1 MDIYKRKNRWK
12 LNLVFAGIFIVI
24 ITIGYTFYLGSR
36 LKDVLE
42 INMENFADAY
52 ESMVQNMDD
61 LNKDVNFET
70 DVIQRNKTIPIII
83 VDELDSIVLSLN
95 YTETQQ
101 SNNEYMRRQLRKMQV
116 SDRKPITIE
125 SMVYRIYYA
134 PPFEYKLL
142 SLLPLIIL
150 MLLATYI
157 FIGYLGFSSS
167 RASEQNRV
175 WVGMARETAHQLG
188 TPISAIIAWLEHLK
202 ATSADEEQLE
212 IIEELENDVSRLE
225 LIADRFSKIGAEPN
239 LVRMDVVNLIRDT
252 MGYMEKRAPRKIEF
266 NLLVNT
272 GKTYYARVNKHLIN
286 WVFENLMRNA
296 LDAMGGEGSITTVVS
311 EDDESIIID
320 ITDTGKGIAPGNLKT
335 VFEPGYT
342 TRKRGW
348 GLGLSLARRII
359 ENYHQGKIFVK
370 TSVVG
375 EGTTFTIKLP
385 KSEENP
391 ISGV

>member
-12 LNLVFAGIFIVI
+12 LNLVFAGIFIVL

-95 YTETQQ
+95 YTVSQE
-101 SNNEYMRRQLRKMQV
+101 SNPQYMRRQLENMQA
-116 SDRKPITIE
+116 SDRKPITID

-142 SLLPLIIL
+142 SWLPLIIL
-150 MLLATYI
+150 LLLATYI

-167 RASEQNRV
+167 RTSEQNRV

-202 ATSADEEQLE
+202 VSKVDEEQLE
-212 IIEELENDVSRLE
+212 IIDELENDVSRLE
-225 LIADRFSKIGAEPN
+225 LIADRFSKIGAEPS
-239 LVRMDVVNLIRDT
+239 LDRMDVVELIRDT
-252 MGYMEKRAPRKIEF
+252 MSYMEKRAPRKIEF
-266 NLLVNT
+266 KLLANS
-272 GKTYYARVNKHLIN
+272 GQAHYARVNKHLIN

-296 LDAMGGEGSITTVVS
+296 LDAMGGEGTITTVVS
-311 EDDESIIID
+311 DDGESVNID
-320 ITDTGKGIAPGNLKT
+320 VSDTGKGITSGNLKT
-335 VFEPGYT
+335 VFEPGFT
-342 TRKRGW
+342 TRQRGW

-359 ENYHQGKIFVK
+359 ENYHQGRIFVK
-370 TSVVG
+370 SSVVG
-375 EGTTFTIKLP
+375 EGTTFTIRLP
-385 KSEENP
+385 K
-391 ISGV
+391 G

>member
-12 LNLVFAGIFIVI
+12 INLVIAGVFIVL

-70 DVIQRNKTIPIII
+70 DVIQRNTSIPIII

-95 YTETQQ
+95 YSEAQQ
-101 SNNEYMRRQLRKMQV
+101 SSPSYMRRQLEKMQA

-134 PPFEYKLL
+134 PPFEYSLL

-150 MLLATYI
+150 LLLATYI

-167 RASEQNRV
+167 RTSEQNRV

-202 ATSADEEQLE
+202 ASDVNEEQLE
-212 IIEELENDVSRLE
+212 IVEELENDVNRLE
-225 LIADRFSKIGAEPN
+225 LIADRFSKIGAEPS
-239 LVRMDVVNLIRDT
+239 LERMDVVELIRDT

-266 NLLVNT
+266 KLLANA
-272 GKTYYARVNKHLIN
+272 GQAHYARVNKHLIN

-296 LDAMGGEGSITTVVS
+296 LDAMGGEGTITTVVS
-311 EDDESIIID
+311 EDEESVSID
-320 ITDTGKGIAPGNLKT
+320 VSDTGKGIPSGNLKT
-335 VFEPGYT
+335 VFQPGYT
-342 TRKRGW
+342 TRQRGW

-370 TSVVG
+370 SSVVG
-375 EGTTFTIKLP
+375 EGTTFTIRLP
-385 KSEENP
+385 K
-391 ISGV
+391 G

>member
-12 LNLVFAGIFIVI
+12 LNLVFAGIFIVLV
-24 ITIGYTFYLGSR
+24 TIGYTFYLGSR
-36 LKDVLE
+36 LKNVLE

-70 DVIQRNKTIPIII
+70 DVIQRNTNIPIII

-95 YTETQQ
+95 FSVSQE
-101 SNNEYMRRQLRKMQV
+101 SNSQYMRRQLEKMQS

-142 SLLPLIIL
+142 SWLPLIIL
-150 MLLATYI
+150 LLLATYI

-167 RASEQNRV
+167 RTSEQNRV

-202 ATSADEEQLE
+202 VTHVDEEQLE
-212 IIEELENDVSRLE
+212 IIDELENDVSRLE

-239 LVRMDVVNLIRDT
+239 LERMDVVELIRDT

-266 NLLVNT
+266 KLMANA
-272 GKTYYARVNKHLIN
+272 GQAHYARVNKHLIN

-296 LDAMGGEGSITTVVS
+296 LDAMGGEGMITTVVS
-311 EDDESIIID
+311 EDEESVNID
-320 ITDTGKGIAPGNLKT
+320 VSDTGKGIASGNLKT

-359 ENYHQGKIFVK
+359 ENYHQG
-370 TSVVG
+370 
-375 EGTTFTIKLP
+375 
-385 KSEENP
+385 
-391 ISGV
+391 

>member
-12 LNLVFAGIFIVI
+12 INLVIAGVFIVL

-70 DVIQRNKTIPIII
+70 DVIQRNTSIPIII

-95 YTETQQ
+95 YSEAQQ
-101 SNNEYMRRQLRKMQV
+101 SSPSYMRRQLEKMQA

-134 PPFEYKLL
+134 PPFEYSLL

-150 MLLATYI
+150 LLLATYI

-202 ATSADEEQLE
+202 VTDVNEEQLE
-212 IIEELENDVSRLE
+212 IVEELENDVNRLE
-225 LIADRFSKIGAEPN
+225 LIADRFSKIGAEPS
-239 LVRMDVVNLIRDT
+239 LERMDVVELIRDT

-266 NLLVNT
+266 KLLTNVGQT
-272 GKTYYARVNKHLIN
+272 HYARVNKHLIN

-296 LDAMGGEGSITTVVS
+296 LDAMGGEGTITTVVS
-311 EDDESIIID
+311 EDEDSVNID
-320 ITDTGKGIAPGNLKT
+320 VSDTGKGIPSGNLKT
-335 VFEPGYT
+335 VFQPGYT
-342 TRKRGW
+342 TRQRGW

-370 TSVVG
+370 NSVLG
-375 EGTTFTIKLP
+375 EGTTFTIRLP
-385 KSEENP
+385 K
-391 ISGV
+391 G